1 MQQDTL
7 SSRERTSYPN
17 FAGSHQTTVSLQ
29 HPGTVTIS
37 SAEMSVSHP
46 GFVSAS
52 SLMRGTK
59 DTADFSFGEEVETAD
74 GFCLRKETVFH
85 LMSHPSVD
93 EDTVRCRLAEDLT
106 LVPGIG
112 KVREADLKR
121 RGFENLRDLERTRFK
136 NAAEDVADIIEY
148 GTVKEILNL
157 YSDLKRNSEPL
168 LLGLL
173 GDTTAHLYFDIETLG
188 MAHAPIILFGIG
200 EIEHGTVRVTQYLL
214 RDIDEE
220 LPALMLTKEHFKK
233 SSAVISYNGRC
244 FDIPYLNNRLA
255 FYGER
260 EVRFNVHADL
270 LHPTRRLFRDEFPDC
285 RLETVEEYIPTFAR
299 GEDVPGYLVPVYYQ
313 NYLRSKNI
321 RTLRPVVEH
330 NTLDVAN
337 LACLLNYETELLY
350 G

>member
-85 LMSHPSVD
+85 LMSRPSVD

-173 GDTTAHLYFDIETLG
+173 GDTTTHLYFDIETLG

-220 LPALMLTKEHFKK
+220 LPALMLTK
-233 SSAVISYNGRC
+233 
-244 FDIPYLNNRLA
+244 
-255 FYGER
+255 
-260 EVRFNVHADL
+260 
-270 LHPTRRLFRDEFPDC
+270 
-285 RLETVEEYIPTFAR
+285 
-299 GEDVPGYLVPVYYQ
+299 
-313 NYLRSKNI
+313 
-321 RTLRPVVEH
+321 
-330 NTLDVAN
+330 
-337 LACLLNYETELLY
+337 
-350 G
+350 